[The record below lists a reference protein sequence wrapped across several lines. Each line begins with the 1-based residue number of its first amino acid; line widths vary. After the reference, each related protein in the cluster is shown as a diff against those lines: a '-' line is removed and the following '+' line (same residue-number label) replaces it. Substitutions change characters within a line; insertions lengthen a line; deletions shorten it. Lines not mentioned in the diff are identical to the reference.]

1 MLAEVKKSKRSRK
14 VLAEFSQG
22 SKLCGHGV
30 CNLKEY
36 THVSSVQQQRQE
48 INPTTSNLV
57 GPIPPNEA

>member
-30 CNLKEY
+30 CNLKS

-57 GPIPPNEA
+57 GPIPPNET